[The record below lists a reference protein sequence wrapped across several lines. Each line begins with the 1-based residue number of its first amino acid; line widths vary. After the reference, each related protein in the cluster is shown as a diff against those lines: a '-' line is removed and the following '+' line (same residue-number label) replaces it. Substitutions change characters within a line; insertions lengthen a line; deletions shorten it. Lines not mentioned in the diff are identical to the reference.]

1 MENSY
6 SGTLEQ
12 PLINPAATTTH
23 GTSRSTLTVILQ
35 WVLYIIMW
43 ALLIV
48 WIGFIV
54 LFPTTFFRQFLNKL
68 FTITGSSFMGY
79 SGSMLLLYGV
89 PVVIIALLGI
99 LYIEISP
106 KEANKKKKS
115 NSPRPRS
122 WTFPVLIDGP
132 FGVVSAAELFV
143 IMLFVVYILGTM
155 AAYVVSDSKTIDQ
168 IRMSFPAYAKSLVM
182 LELSG
187 LRLGSVGLFCLGF
200 LFLPVARGSMLL
212 RLIDIPFEHATKY
225 HVWLGHVTMALF
237 TAHGLCYLLAWG
249 LEGRFLH
256 EVIQWQRIGIA
267 NLPGEISLCAGLAMW
282 VTSLRF
288 VREQYFELFF
298 YTHQLYIVF
307 VVFLALHVGDFIFAI
322 AAGGIFFFILDR
334 FLRFCQSRR
343 DVDLLSARCLPCGTI
358 ELVIS
363 KPPSLC
369 YNALSFVFIQIRN
382 LSWLQ
387 WHPFSVSS
395 SPYDGRQHLSILIKP
410 LGKWTRELKNIVSMA
425 GEQTRQQ
432 LAVGCPFKLNA
443 SVEGPYGHAKDYHL
457 SYSNLILVAGGIGIS
472 PFVAILRDLLHR
484 IEQCQLGL
492 PRNVLLI
499 WAVKKSRE
507 LYILDLVDAE
517 SLCPE
522 FTNKINLEVQ
532 VYVTQELEPELENGG
547 VVNVN
552 HSLYN
557 PDIRIKPMSSLVG
570 TGNNIWAGIY
580 LASSIVG
587 FIIAMALTDTFYIN
601 HYESAPWWLKGLC
614 FILCMVVGVAIFG
627 GVAIFLWNLWDF
639 RTSGYQKKVDDRYE
653 SNQTAHTDSQQNVV
667 VGEGMEKLVNPGN
680 THYGCRPN
688 FKESFGKVSN
698 EWGNVDIG
706 VLVCGP
712 QSLQASVAK
721 ECRSYNLRN
730 STNKTVFHFNSHSFD
745 L

>member
-12 PLINPAATTTH
+12 PLINPAATRTY
-23 GTSRSTLTVILQ
+23 GTLRSTLTVILQ
-35 WVLYIIMW
+35 WALFIIMW
-43 ALLIV
+43 VLFIL

-54 LFPTTFFRQFLNKL
+54 LFPTNFFRQFLSKL
-68 FTITGSSFMGY
+68 FAITNSSFFGI

-89 PVVIIALLGI
+89 PVVIIAFLGI

-106 KEANKKKKS
+106 KEATKKKKFK
-115 NSPRPRS
+115 SPQPRS

-132 FGVVSAAELFV
+132 FGVVSAAELVV
-143 IMLFVVYILGTM
+143 IMLFIIYILGTM
-155 AAYVVSDSKTIDQ
+155 AAYVISDSKTIDQ
-168 IRMSFPAYAKSLVM
+168 IRIRLPSYEKSLVM
-182 LELSG
+182 LEISG

-200 LFLPVARGSMLL
+200 LFLPVARGSILL

-237 TAHGLCYLLAWG
+237 TAHGLCYLIAWG
-249 LEGRFLH
+249 LEGRLLH
-256 EVIQWQRIGIA
+256 EVIQWQPIGIA
-267 NLPGEISLCAGLAMW
+267 NVPGEISLCAGLAMW

-288 VREQYFELFF
+288 VRERYFELFF
-298 YTHQLYIVF
+298 YTHQLYTVF

-322 AAGGIFFFILDR
+322 AAAGIFFFILDR

-343 DVDLLSARCLPCGTI
+343 DVDLLSAKCLPCGTM

-395 SPYDGRQHLSILIKP
+395 SPYDGKQHLSILIKP
-410 LGKWTRELKNIVSMA
+410 LGKWTHELKNIVSMA
-425 GEQTRQQ
+425 GEQTQQQ

-443 SVEGPYGHAKDYHL
+443 SVEGPYGHAEDYYL

-484 IEQCQLGL
+484 IEQGQFGL
-492 PRNVLLI
+492 PKNVLLI
-499 WAVKKSRE
+499 WAVKKSTE

-517 SLCPE
+517 SICPE
-522 FTNKINLEVQ
+522 FTNKIRLEVQ
-532 VYVTQELEPELENGG
+532 VHVTQESGPELEIGGIANGT
-547 VVNVN
+547 
-552 HSLYN
+552 HSLCN
-557 PDIRIKPMSSLVG
+557 PDIKRKPMSSLVG
-570 TGNNIWAGIY
+570 TGNIIWAGIY

-587 FIIAMALTDTFYIN
+587 FTVTMALTNTFYIN
-601 HYESAPWWLKGLC
+601 HYENAPWWLKGLC

-627 GVAIFLWNLWDF
+627 GVAILLWNLWEF
-639 RTSGYQKKVDDRYE
+639 KTCEYQKKVDDRYE
-653 SNQTAHTDSQQNVV
+653 SKQTVHTYSQQNVV
-667 VGEGMEKLVNPGN
+667 VGNGMEKLVNPGN
-680 THYGCRPN
+680 THYGFRPN
-688 FKESFGKVSN
+688 FKEIFGKVSN
-698 EWGNVDIG
+698 EWENVDIG